1 MKFPNPG
8 PMVMLK
14 QPSSGVLLSE
24 NGRRAVRREPVV
36 KLNIEGWGS
45 GSGCSWLWL

>member
-1 MKFPNPG
+1 MKFPKPG

-14 QPSSGVLLSE
+14 QPSSGASLSAG
-24 NGRRAVRREPVV
+24 NRRQAVMREPVV

-45 GSGCSWLWL
+45 GSRYSWS